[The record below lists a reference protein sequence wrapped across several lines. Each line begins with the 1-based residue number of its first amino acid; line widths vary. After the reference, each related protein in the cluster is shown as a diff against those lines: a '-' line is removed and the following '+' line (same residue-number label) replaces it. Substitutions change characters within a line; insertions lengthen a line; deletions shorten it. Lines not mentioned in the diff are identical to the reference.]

1 LQVQSGCK
9 YTLSKCQ
16 YSSLPDSLCFN
27 IEITIRQIIDEVH
40 RLAWGIRPSI
50 LDDYGLE
57 SALARHIEEVTK
69 TARLEID
76 YQFISPDGS
85 KRLPIGVELSLF
97 RIAQEAT
104 ANIIKHAKASHA
116 SFVVLRQ
123 PHEVTLL
130 IEDNGQGFDLE
141 ATRKKCTSCLG
152 LMGMQERVNLLGGS
166 FVVESA
172 PGEGTTIR
180 VRIPLGEESHADT
193 DLHSG

>member
-1 LQVQSGCK
+1 M
-9 YTLSKCQ
+9 
-16 YSSLPDSLCFN
+16 
-27 IEITIRQIIDEVH
+27 
-40 RLAWGIRPSI
+40 RPSI

-76 YQFISPDGS
+76 YQFISPDGLG
-85 KRLPIGVELSLF
+85 RMPIGVELSLF

-104 ANIIKHAKASHA
+104 TNIIKHAKASHA

-123 PHEVTLL
+123 LHEVTML
-130 IEDNGQGFDLE
+130 IEDDGQGFDSE
-141 ATRKKCTSCLG
+141 AAGKKSNSCLG

-166 FVVESA
+166 FVIESA
-172 PGEGTTIR
+172 PREGTTIR
-180 VRIPLGEESHADT
+180 VRIPLGEESNADT